1 MYLCGM
7 AKRSIYTG
15 VVKTIDDETGEILAS
30 REIGGREGGSDEA
43 GVALG
48 GYYFM
53 VYEAG
58 IGSLVGLGVLES
70 WLIYGCAVRMNR
82 ENLVYLDGWQWEYFN
97 TVQRDNSM
105 TSRMSR
111 AYRGLFEKGLLV
123 RVKGESK
130 CYMVSPFV
138 FYRGRTRYY
147 NGVVRKWDKEIKISH
162 ESRIRK
168 KRG

>member
-1 MYLCGM
+1 M

-15 VVKTIDDETGEILAS
+15 VVETFDTETGELLERRS
-30 REIGGREGGSDEA
+30 VGSGINGNTGIDA
-43 GVALG
+43 VSSDSIILG

-58 IGSLVGLGVLES
+58 ISSLVGLGVLES

-97 TVQRDNSM
+97 AVQKDNSM

-111 AYRGLFEKGLLV
+111 AYRGLLDRGLMV
-123 RVKGESK
+123 RVRGESK
-130 CYMVSPFV
+130 CYMISPFV
-138 FYRGRTRYY
+138 FYKGRTKYY
-147 NGVVRKWDKEIKISH
+147 SGVVKKWDAMIKTSLLHKIS
-162 ESRIRK
+162 
-168 KRG
+168 

>member
-1 MYLCGM
+1 M

-15 VVKTIDDETGEILAS
+15 VVKTIDDETGEVLSS
-30 REIGGREGGSDEA
+30 REIGGREGSGDES
-43 GVALG
+43 GVAMG

-53 VYEAG
+53 VYESG
-58 IGSLVGLGVLES
+58 VSSLVGLGVLES

-82 ENLVYLDGWQWEYFN
+82 ENLVYLDGWQWEYFD
-97 TVQRDNSM
+97 TAQKDNSM

-123 RVKGESK
+123 RVRGESK

-138 FYRGRTRYY
+138 FYRGRSKYY
-147 NGVVRKWDKEIKISH
+147 NGVVRKWDAVIGSVLK
-162 ESRIRK
+162 SRK
-168 KRG
+168 